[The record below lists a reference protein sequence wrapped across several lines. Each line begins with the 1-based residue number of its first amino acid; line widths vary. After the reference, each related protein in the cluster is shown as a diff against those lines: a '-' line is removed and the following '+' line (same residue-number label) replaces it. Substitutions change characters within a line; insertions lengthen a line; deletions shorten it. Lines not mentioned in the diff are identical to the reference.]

1 MKKILVTGGTGY
13 IGSHIVVELLE
24 LGYHPIIFDNLSNS
38 SSKVLTKISS
48 IIDQEYSFIK
58 GDLCNFSEISDV
70 FKVHDIDSVIHL
82 AGFKSVKG
90 SIQKPLEYFDNN
102 ITGTINL
109 LKAMVSNN
117 IMSLVF
123 SSSATV
129 YGKPVELP
137 LRETS
142 ECGQLTNPYAKSKK
156 IIEDMIM
163 DISKS
168 NKNFNTIIL
177 RYFNPVGAH
186 HSGEIG
192 EDPDGIPANIMPFIS
207 KVAVGAIKEVKIF
220 GDNYE
225 THDGTGVRDYIHV
238 VDLANAHIKAISK
251 ISKLKGAN
259 IFNIGTGIGYSVL
272 QLIDTYESV
281 SGQNIPYKIE
291 KRRKGD
297 VDICF
302 SDPSK
307 ANFFLD
313 WQSKKSLMDMC
324 KDSWNWQSKNPRGY

>member
-48 IIDQEYSFIK
+48 IIDQEFSFIE
-58 GDLCNFSEISDV
+58 GDMRNFKDINNV
-70 FKVHDIDSVIHL
+70 FKAHNIYSVIHL
-82 AGFKSVKG
+82 AGYKSVKE
-90 SIQKPLEYFDNN
+90 SIKKPLEYYDNN

-109 LKAMVSNN
+109 LKAMMSNN

-142 ECGQLTNPYAKSKK
+142 KCGKLTNPYAKSKR
-156 IIEDMIM
+156 IIEDMIV

-192 EDPDGIPANIMPFIS
+192 EDPDGLPANIMPFIS
-207 KVAVGAIKEVKIF
+207 KVAVGVIKEVKIF

-225 THDGTGVRDYIHV
+225 TQDGTGVRDYIHV
-238 VDLANAHIKAISK
+238 VDLANAHTQAISK
-251 ISKLKGAN
+251 INKLKGAN

-272 QLIDTYESV
+272 ELINAYESV
-281 SGQNIPYKIE
+281 SGQKIPYKIE
-291 KRRKGD
+291 NRREGD
-297 VDICF
+297 IGTCF

-307 ANFFLD
+307 ANSILD
-313 WQSKKSLMDMC
+313 WQSKKTLVDMC
-324 KDSWNWQSKNPRGY
+324 KDSWNWQSKNPHGY